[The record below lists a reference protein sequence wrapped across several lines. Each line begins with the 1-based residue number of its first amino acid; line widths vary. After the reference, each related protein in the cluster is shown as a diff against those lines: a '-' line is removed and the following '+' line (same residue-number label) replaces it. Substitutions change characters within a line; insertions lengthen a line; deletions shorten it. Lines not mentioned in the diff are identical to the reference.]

1 MIAPGRAD
9 MTEPTAKARKTIND
23 DASNYEAKTTF
34 DRLLRQYFL
43 VEYHETRS
51 HTVSEQVMSKAAE

>member
-1 MIAPGRAD
+1 